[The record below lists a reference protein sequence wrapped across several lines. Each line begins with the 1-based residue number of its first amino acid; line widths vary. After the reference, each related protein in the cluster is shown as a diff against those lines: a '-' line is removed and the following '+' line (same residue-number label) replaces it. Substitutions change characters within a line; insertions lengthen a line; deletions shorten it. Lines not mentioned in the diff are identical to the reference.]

1 LLNNLK
7 NKFKMR
13 KILTLAGIVL
23 IGLTAKAQEV
33 NQGLK
38 GAWFATSQFGYQQ
51 TKTADA
57 KNTSISVL
65 PIVGTFITPSV
76 AVGAGLGYI
85 NIKADSKAGT
95 AAKTDLIVIE
105 PLARKYWNVAGT
117 LYFFGQ
123 LAAPIITGKEKESD
137 LKVNQ
142 IGLSLSG
149 GFDYFVTKN
158 FSVEFSYDLA
168 NFTSTTLDP
177 KNGEKTTVTNF
188 GLAHVAN
195 VESFYNGALGG
206 SNPNLTSPLSFGFK
220 FIF

>member
-1 LLNNLK
+1 
-7 NKFKMR
+7 MR
-13 KILTLAGIVL
+13 KILTFVSIAL
-23 IGLTAKAQEV
+23 IGLTAKAQDS

-51 TKTADA
+51 TKTGDV
-57 KNTSISVL
+57 KNTSLSVL
-65 PIVGTFITPSV
+65 PIVGTFVTPSV
-76 AVGAGLGYI
+76 AVGAGIGYI
-85 NIKADSKAGT
+85 NIKADSKTGT
-95 AAKTDLIVIE
+95 AGNTDLIVIQ
-105 PLARKYWNVAGT
+105 PLARKYWNVAGS

-123 LAAPIITGKEKESD
+123 LALPVITGKEKESE

-142 IGLSLSG
+142 VGLSLSG

-188 GLAHVAN
+188 GLAHMAN

-206 SNPNLTSPLSFGFK
+206 SNPNLTSPLSVGFK

>member
-1 LLNNLK
+1 
-7 NKFKMR
+7 M
-13 KILTLAGIVL
+13 
-23 IGLTAKAQEV
+23 
-33 NQGLK
+33 
-38 GAWFATSQFGYQQ
+38 
-51 TKTADA
+51 
-57 KNTSISVL
+57 
-65 PIVGTFITPSV
+65 GTFVTRSV
-76 AVGAGLGYI
+76 AVGAGIGYI
-85 NIKADSKAGT
+85 NIKADSNAGT
-95 AAKTDLIVIE
+95 AANTGLYVIE
-105 PLARKYWNVAGT
+105 PLARKYWNIAGS

-123 LAAPIITGKEKESD
+123 AALPVITGKEKESG

-142 IGLSLSG
+142 VGLSVSG

-168 NFTSTTLDP
+168 NFTSTTLEP

-195 VESFYNGALGG
+195 VDPFYNTALAG

>member
-1 LLNNLK
+1 MK
-7 NKFKMR
+7 
-13 KILTLAGIVL
+13 KILTLASFVL
-23 IGLTAKAQEV
+23 IGLTAKAQETT
-33 NQGLK
+33 QGLK

-51 TKTADA
+51 TKTADV
-57 KNTSISVL
+57 KNTSLSVL
-65 PIVGTFITPSV
+65 PIVGTFVTPSV
-76 AVGAGLGYI
+76 AVGAGFGLI
-85 NIKADSKAGT
+85 NIKSDSKAGT

-105 PLARKYWNVAGT
+105 PLARKYWNVAGS

>member
-1 LLNNLK
+1 MK
-7 NKFKMR
+7 
-13 KILTLAGIVL
+13 KIFTLVSIAFFGF
-23 IGLTAKAQEV
+23 AAQAQDS

-57 KNTSISVL
+57 KNTSLSVL
-65 PIVGTFITPSV
+65 PIVGTFVTPSV
-76 AVGAGLGYI
+76 AVGAGIGYI
-85 NIKADSKAGT
+85 NIKADSDKGT
-95 AAKTDLIVIE
+95 AAKTDLFVFQ
-105 PLARKYWNVAGT
+105 PLARKYWNVAGS

-123 LAAPIITGKEKESD
+123 LAAPIITGKEKQSE

-142 IGLSLSG
+142 VGLALSG

-168 NFTSTTLDP
+168 NFTSTTLKP
-177 KNGEKTTVTNF
+177 ENGEKTTVTNF

-195 VESFYNGALGG
+195 VDAFYNTALGG
-206 SNPNLTSPLSFGFK
+206 SNPNLTSPISVGFK
-220 FIF
+220 FVF

>member
-1 LLNNLK
+1 MK
-7 NKFKMR
+7 
-13 KILTLAGIVL
+13 KIFTLIGIAL
-23 IGLTAKAQEV
+23 IGLSAKAQ

-51 TKTADA
+51 TKTADQ
-57 KNTSISVL
+57 KNTNLSVL
-65 PIVGTFITPSV
+65 PVVGTFVTPSV
-76 AVGAGLGYI
+76 AVGAGIGFI
-85 NIKADSKAGT
+85 NIKADSNAGT
-95 AAKTDLIVIE
+95 VAKTDLFVIQ
-105 PLARKYWNVAGT
+105 PLARKYWNVAGS

-123 LAAPIITGKEKESD
+123 AALPIITGKEKESE

-142 IGLSLSG
+142 FGLSVSG

-168 NFTSTTLDP
+168 NFTSTTLEP

-195 VESFYNGALGG
+195 VDPFYNTALAG

>member
-1 LLNNLK
+1 
-7 NKFKMR
+7 MR

>member
-1 LLNNLK
+1 MK
-7 NKFKMR
+7 
-13 KILTLAGIVL
+13 KILSLVGIVL
-23 IGLTAKAQEV
+23 IGLTVKAQDA

-51 TKTADA
+51 TKTGNV
-57 KNTSISVL
+57 KHTNLSVI

-85 NIKADSKAGT
+85 NMKSDLNSKT

-105 PLARKYWNVAGT
+105 PLVRKYWNVAGS

-123 LAAPIITGKEKESD
+123 AALPVITGKEKENETKIS
-137 LKVNQ
+137 Q
-142 IGLSLSG
+142 FGLSVSG
-149 GFDYFVTKN
+149 GFDYFVTKS

-168 NFTSTTLDP
+168 NFTSTTIDP
-177 KNGEKTTVTNF
+177 KSGEKTTVTNF
-188 GLAHVAN
+188 GLAHMAN
-195 VESFYNGALGG
+195 VDSAYLAGG
-206 SNPNLTSPLSFGFK
+206 SSLTTPLSVGFK

>member
-1 LLNNLK
+1 MLVGVVI
-7 NKFKMR
+7 M
-13 KILTLAGIVL
+13 
-23 IGLTAKAQEV
+23 GLTAKAQDST
-33 NQGLK
+33 QGLK

-51 TKTADA
+51 TKTADD
-57 KNTSISVL
+57 KNTTLSVL

-76 AVGAGLGYI
+76 AVGAGVGFI
-85 NIKADSKAGT
+85 NIKADSDAGT
-95 AAKTDLIVIE
+95 AAKTNLFVAQ
-105 PLARKYWNVAGT
+105 PLVRKYWNVAGS

-123 LAAPIITGKEKESD
+123 LAVPIITGKEKESE

-142 IGLSLSG
+142 VGLSLSG

-177 KNGEKTTVTNF
+177 KTGDKTTVTNF

-195 VESFYNGALGG
+195 VDPFYNTALAG
-206 SNPNLTSPLSFGFK
+206 SNPNLTSPVSVGFK

>member
-1 LLNNLK
+1 MKKLLT
-7 NKFKMR
+7 FVS
-13 KILTLAGIVL
+13 IAL
-23 IGLTAKAQEV
+23 IGLTAKAQDS

-51 TKTADA
+51 TKTADV
-57 KNTSISVL
+57 KNTSLSVL
-65 PIVGTFITPSV
+65 PIVGTFVTPSV
-76 AVGAGLGYI
+76 AVGAGIGYI
-85 NIKADSKAGT
+85 NIKADSDAGT

-105 PLARKYWNVAGT
+105 PLARKYWNIAGS

-123 LAAPIITGKEKESD
+123 LALPVITGKEKESE
-137 LKVNQ
+137 LKVTQ
-142 IGLSLSG
+142 VGVALSG
-149 GFDYFVTKN
+149 GFDYFITKS

-195 VESFYNGALGG
+195 VDSYYNTALKG
-206 SNPNLTSPLSFGFK
+206 SAPNLTSPLSFGFK

>member
-1 LLNNLK
+1 MK
-7 NKFKMR
+7 
-13 KILTLAGIVL
+13 KIVALIGIVFV
-23 IGLTAKAQEV
+23 GLTVKAQET

-38 GAWFATSQFGYQQ
+38 GAWFVTSQFGYQQ
-51 TKTADA
+51 TKTDDV
-57 KNTSISVL
+57 KHTNLSVI
-65 PIVGTFITPSV
+65 PVVGTFITPSV
-76 AVGAGLGYI
+76 AVGAGLGFI
-85 NIKADSKAGT
+85 NMKSDSNTGT

-105 PLARKYWNVAGT
+105 PLARKYWNVAGS

-137 LKVNQ
+137 LKINQ
-142 IGLSLSG
+142 FGLSLSG
-149 GFDYFVTKN
+149 GFDYFVTKY

-177 KNGEKTTVTNF
+177 KNGSKTTVTNF

-195 VESFYNGALGG
+195 VDSAYLVG
-206 SNPNLTSPLSFGFK
+206 NPNLTTPLSFGFK

>member
-1 LLNNLK
+1 MK
-7 NKFKMR
+7 
-13 KILTLAGIVL
+13 KILTFISFVL
-23 IGLTAKAQEV
+23 VGLTMNAQDT

-51 TKTADA
+51 TKSPELKSTNLA
-57 KNTSISVL
+57 VL

-76 AVGAGLGYI
+76 AVGAGIGYI
-85 NIKADSKAGT
+85 NIKADSEVGT
-95 AAKTDLIVIE
+95 VAKTDLFVFQ
-105 PLARKYWNVAGT
+105 PLARKYWNVAGS

-123 LAAPIITGKEKESD
+123 AAIPVITGKEKESG

-142 IGLSLSG
+142 VGLSVSG

-168 NFTSTTLDP
+168 NFTSTTLKP
-177 KNGEKTTVTNF
+177 ENGEKTTVTNF

-195 VESFYNGALGG
+195 VDPFYNTAMAG

>member
-1 LLNNLK
+1 MK
-7 NKFKMR
+7 
-13 KILTLAGIVL
+13 KIVTLVGVVIM
-23 IGLTAKAQEV
+23 GLTAKAQDST
-33 NQGLK
+33 QGLK

-51 TKTADA
+51 TKTADD
-57 KNTSISVL
+57 KNTTLSVL
-65 PIVGTFITPSV
+65 PIVGTFVTPSV
-76 AVGAGLGYI
+76 AVGAGVGFI
-85 NIKADSKAGT
+85 NIKADSDAGT
-95 AAKTDLIVIE
+95 AAKTNLFVAQ
-105 PLARKYWNVAGT
+105 PLVRKYWNVAGS

-123 LAAPIITGKEKESD
+123 LAVPIITGKEKESE

-142 IGLSLSG
+142 VGLSLSG

-177 KNGEKTTVTNF
+177 KTGDKTTVTNF

-195 VESFYNGALGG
+195 VDPFYNTALAG
-206 SNPNLTSPLSFGFK
+206 SNPNLTSPVSVGFK

>member
-1 LLNNLK
+1 MK
-7 NKFKMR
+7 
-13 KILTLAGIVL
+13 KIFTLVGIVF
-23 IGLTAKAQEV
+23 IGFVVQAQDSG
-33 NQGLK
+33 QGLK

-51 TKTADA
+51 SKTGEVKAT
-57 KNTSISVL
+57 NLSVL

-76 AVGAGLGYI
+76 AVGAGIGYI
-85 NIKADSKAGT
+85 NIKSEGYDKVSPDLKTLGN
-95 AAKTDLIVIE
+95 TDLIVIQ
-105 PLARKYWNVAGT
+105 PLARKYWNVAGS

-123 LAAPIITGKEKESD
+123 AAIPVITGKEKESN

-142 IGLSLSG
+142 VGLSVSG

-168 NFTSTTLDP
+168 NFTSTTLKP
-177 KNGEKTTVTNF
+177 ENGEKTTVTNF

-195 VESFYNGALGG
+195 VDSYYNTALGG
-206 SNPNLTSPLSFGFK
+206 SAPNLTTPISVGFK